1 MDPSIIHEVN
11 IERGEKQQ
19 AELNDWNTTTHLIYW
34 LFGHLLWTG
43 NSLNVWLQDDRGN
56 LTVVWFCEQQVAPES
71 NKTLDHPQ
79 FVSHVTFTSLCE
91 ELLLIRGGEHINFHL
106 IYAFLIIATLYFHS
120 TTFIWQLQLLVTFLW
135 KKFDFS
141 NLDRGGKYEVHQQKV
156 TKHRRWNTAEEHNTF
171 IKKVMAMFA
180 CFLSFVRYKYVYAD
194 TLHRKSFNWWKSG
207 SLTTQYRTIGVSFL
221 QVVDHQLSVLSLEG
235 RKFGLPWLRGTK
247 RPTRAECASFHQTL
261 TIKGLMH
268 HDLLHVGHVIMLIFT
283 TCESNSD

>member
-43 NSLNVWLQDDRGN
+43 NSLNVWLQDDREN

-180 CFLSFVRYKYVYAD
+180 CFLSFVRYKYVESLFIPNLCRHFAQEVIQLMEVGVINN
-194 TLHRKSFNWWKSG
+194 TIQNNRCFLFASGRSSTFSF
-207 SLTTQYRTIGVSFL
+207 VSW
-221 QVVDHQLSVLSLEG
+221 
-235 RKFGLPWLRGTK
+235 R
-247 RPTRAECASFHQTL
+247 
-261 TIKGLMH
+261 
-268 HDLLHVGHVIMLIFT
+268 
-283 TCESNSD
+283 